1 MTIQKRWL
9 LLGVLAAVLS
19 LGVSSAVQAN
29 GPTAGRAGRSEVRFL
44 EGMMDHHQMAL
55 DMSNDCLAK
64 AKTDAVR
71 TLCQNIITAQTAE
84 IKTMQSWLATWYQID
99 YKPVAMISSIS
110 GGMLGMGG
118 MATAQPTAAATPG
131 MATDP
136 AQMMGM
142 MAGLDRLQGHDYE
155 IAWLESM
162 IDHHDDA
169 IHMAQRILK
178 IAEHPELRNMAQKI
192 IGDQGHEIQQMETM
206 LVGFGDK

>member
-1 MTIQKRWL
+1 MITQRRWL
-9 LLGVLAAVLS
+9 ILGVLAALVS
-19 LGVSSAVQAN
+19 LGVSSAAQAN
-29 GPTAGRAGRSEVRFL
+29 GPTTGRAGRSEVRFL

-64 AKTDAVR
+64 AKTDTVR

-84 IKTMQSWLATWYQID
+84 IKTMQGWLAAWYKID
-99 YKPVAMISSIS
+99 YKLVPMMNSMS

-142 MAGLDRLQGHDYE
+142 MAGLDRLQGRDYE
-155 IAWLESM
+155 I
-162 IDHHDDA
+162 
-169 IHMAQRILK
+169 Q
-178 IAEHPELRNMAQKI
+178 
-192 IGDQGHEIQQMETM
+192 
-206 LVGFGDK
+206 